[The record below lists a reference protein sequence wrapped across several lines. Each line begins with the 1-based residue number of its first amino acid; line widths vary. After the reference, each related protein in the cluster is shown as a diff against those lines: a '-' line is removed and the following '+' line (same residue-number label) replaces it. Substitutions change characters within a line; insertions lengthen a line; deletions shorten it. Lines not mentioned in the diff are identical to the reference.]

1 MKSHSNQTR
10 HKIKSEHLVE
20 QMELP
25 KDIFLGMPL
34 LSMEGNRTLCIV
46 NHRGIIKYC
55 PEVIGIATQSYHIR
69 IVRRVCPSGNIR
81 RILSKFP
88 DICRRSH
95 FCHDR
100 KVSSIRQ
107 WQSFGLCMRKQHF
120 PFFKFMCTSRNYV
133 LEDTAGFSDAGFFLY
148 PVAGSV

>member
-10 HKIKSEHLVE
+10 HKIKQEHLVE

-69 IVRRVCPSGNIR
+69 IIGRSLSIPKYSADLIEISGYMQEI
-81 RILSKFP
+81 
-88 DICRRSH
+88 
-95 FCHDR
+95 
-100 KVSSIRQ
+100 
-107 WQSFGLCMRKQHF
+107 
-120 PFFKFMCTSRNYV
+120 T
-133 LEDTAGFSDAGFFLY
+133 FL
-148 PVAGSV
+148 P

>member
-1 MKSHSNQTR
+1 
-10 HKIKSEHLVE
+10 
-20 QMELP
+20 MELP

-69 IVRRVCPSGNIR
+69 IVG
-81 RILSKFP
+81 
-88 DICRRSH
+88 RSL
-95 FCHDR
+95 
-100 KVSSIRQ
+100 SIRKYSADLIEISGYMQ
-107 WQSFGLCMRKQHF
+107 EITFL

>member
-10 HKIKSEHLVE
+10 HKIKQEHLVE

-69 IVRRVCPSGNIR
+69 IVGRSLSM

>member
-10 HKIKSEHLVE
+10 HKIKQEYLVE

-55 PEVIGIATQSYHIR
+55 QEVIGIATQSYHIR
-69 IVRRVCPSGNIR
+69 IVG
-81 RILSKFP
+81 
-88 DICRRSH
+88 RSL
-95 FCHDR
+95 
-100 KVSSIRQ
+100 SIRKYSADLIEISGYMQ
-107 WQSFGLCMRKQHF
+107 EI
-120 PFFKFMCTSRNYV
+120 T
-133 LEDTAGFSDAGFFLY
+133 FL
-148 PVAGSV
+148 P